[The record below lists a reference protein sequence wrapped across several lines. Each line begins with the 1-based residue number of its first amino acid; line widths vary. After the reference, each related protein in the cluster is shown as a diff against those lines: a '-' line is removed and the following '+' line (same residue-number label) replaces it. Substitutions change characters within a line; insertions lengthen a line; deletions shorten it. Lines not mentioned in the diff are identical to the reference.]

1 MATNKSFTVQS
12 FLTRFLFALAL
23 VFASYNPSGYSYFH
37 WASNVLFTAEASITP
52 MFALAG
58 VALLIGW
65 TIFINAT
72 FNALGGFGLGLAA
85 AFFAIIVWWLVDIGL
100 IGIDGFSVM
109 AYITLTLLAA
119 VLAIGMSWSH
129 IRRRMTGQI
138 DVDDVED

>member
-1 MATNKSFTVQS
+1 MAVNKSFTVQS

-23 VFASYNPSGYSYFH
+23 VFTTYNPSGYSYFH
-37 WASNVLFTAEASITP
+37 WTTSVLTSSEVSITP
-52 MFALAG
+52 LFALAG

-72 FNALGGFGLGLAA
+72 FNALGGFGLGLAG

-100 IGIDGFSVM
+100 IGIDGFRVM
-109 AYITLTLLAA
+109 AYIVLILMAALLA
-119 VLAIGMSWSH
+119 VGMSWSH